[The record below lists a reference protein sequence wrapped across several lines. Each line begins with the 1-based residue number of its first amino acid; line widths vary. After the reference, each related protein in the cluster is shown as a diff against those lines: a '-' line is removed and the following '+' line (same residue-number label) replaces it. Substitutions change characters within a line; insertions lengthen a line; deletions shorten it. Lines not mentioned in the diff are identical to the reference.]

1 MKARVVVAILIWAG
15 CAVPVWANPPI
26 QMPGGSV
33 LFNVPVKSLVE
44 LRFKNIERQAYD
56 ISCGAAAMA
65 TLLKY
70 YYQEDV
76 REQSLVDAM
85 MALGDKEKIQQEGFS
100 LLEMKRFAEQRGYVA
115 NGYRISD
122 AQKLANLKI
131 PYVALV
137 NVRGYAHFV
146 IVKGIANGEVFIAD
160 PAYGNRSRTLESFA
174 NEWNGVILVIL
185 HPGREGNSAFT
196 MDSLPKAS
204 MEQVVPII
212 QRLGSSIWPRGAA
225 EY

>member
-1 MKARVVVAILIWAG
+1 MPSRLFVAMLIWAG
-15 CAVPVWANPPI
+15 CTAPAWANPPI
-26 QMPGGSV
+26 PLPGGSM
-33 LFNVPVKSLVE
+33 LMNVPVKSLVE
-44 LRFKNIERQAYD
+44 LRFQHIERQAYD

-76 REQSLVDAM
+76 REQGLVDAM
-85 MALGDKEKIQQEGFS
+85 VALGDKDKIQREGFS

-122 AQKLANLKI
+122 VQKLANLKI

-174 NEWNGVILVIL
+174 SEWNGVILVIL
-185 HPGREGNSAFT
+185 HPEREGNSTFT
-196 MDSLPKAS
+196 MDTLPKAA
-204 MEQVVPII
+204 MNQVVPIL
-212 QRLGSSIWPRGAA
+212 QRLGGALWTRGSA

>member
-1 MKARVVVAILIWAG
+1 MKIPLFGAMLL
-15 CAVPVWANPPI
+15 CALSSAPAWANPPI
-26 QMPGGSV
+26 QMPGGSTLV
-33 LFNVPVKSLVE
+33 NVPVKSLVE
-44 LRFKNIERQAYD
+44 LRFQNIERQAYD

-76 REQSLVDAM
+76 REQTLVDAM
-85 MALGDKEKIQQEGFS
+85 ITLGDKEKIQQEGFS

-122 AQKLANLKI
+122 VQKLANLKI

-146 IVKGIANGEVFIAD
+146 IVKGVADGEVFIAD
-160 PAYGNRSRTLESFA
+160 PAYGNRSRTLENFA

-185 HPGREGNSAFT
+185 HPGREGNSTFT
-196 MDSLPKAS
+196 MDTLTKAS
-204 MEQVVPII
+204 MGQVVPII
-212 QRLGSSIWPRGAA
+212 QRLGSAIWPRGAA

>member
-1 MKARVVVAILIWAG
+1 MKARFVVAMLI
-15 CAVPVWANPPI
+15 CAVCADFAWANPPI
-26 QMPGGSV
+26 PLPGGSMLV
-33 LFNVPVKSLVE
+33 NVPVKSLVE

-85 MALGDKEKIQQEGFS
+85 IAVGDKDKIQREGFS

-122 AQKLANLKI
+122 VQKLANLKI

-146 IVKGIANGEVFIAD
+146 IVKGIADGEVFIAD

-185 HPGREGNSAFT
+185 HSSREGNSDFT
-196 MDSLPKAS
+196 MDTLPKAS
-204 MEQVVPII
+204 MGQVVPII
-212 QRLGSSIWPRGAA
+212 QRLGSAIWPRGAA